1 VPARW
6 LQERRP
12 NFASLLNLRASGK
25 ELGVQYYHLINDILL
40 LARTPIGSVA
50 LGSGVHRDVCEL
62 LNGGVAPLLPVDQP
76 IVLIPRS
83 LGATVMPLIDAEP
96 YEFAL
101 EPMRAALVIIDMQ
114 RDFLEPGGFGESL
127 GNDVSLLRRTIAPTR
142 RLLDATRA
150 VGLMVIHTCEGHRA
164 DLADLPPAKKARGRP
179 SLAIGE
185 AGAMGRLLVRGEP
198 GHDIVPSCIRS
209 RASRSSP
216 RSKQIAGRGEP
227 DARRAT
233 LVGAG

>member
-1 VPARW
+1 
-6 LQERRP
+6 
-12 NFASLLNLRASGK
+12 
-25 ELGVQYYHLINDILL
+25 
-40 LARTPIGSVA
+40 
-50 LGSGVHRDVCEL
+50 
-62 LNGGVAPLLPVDQP
+62 
-76 IVLIPRS
+76 
-83 LGATVMPLIDAEP
+83 MPLIDAEP

-114 RDFLEPGGFGESL
+114 RDFLEPGGFGQSL
-127 GNDVSLLRRTIAPTR
+127 GDDVSLLRRTIAPTR
-142 RLLDATRA
+142 RLLDAARA
-150 VGLMVIHTCEGHRA
+150 VGLMVIHTREGHRA

-216 RSKQIAGRGEP
+216 RSKRIAGRGEP
-227 DARRAT
+227 DARRARWWVPGDLERVFWPVHECPAQRVIVIT
-233 LVGAG
+233 GLCLGVVKLPDRHCHRNGVRAGGQGRPPARRE